1 MANLYEQVSSFFGFE
16 IKRPQEQKQEQIP
29 SFAPKQDDDG
39 AAIIST
45 GGFYGTYVDLEGTV
59 KTEAE
64 LVNKYRD
71 MSLHP
76 EVDSALEDI
85 VDEAIVCEEGEKTVA
100 IVLDDLETLPKNIKT
115 AIEKEFEEVLRLLEF
130 NTKAYEIFRR
140 WYIDGR
146 LYYHVMVDETAP
158 NEGIKELRY
167 LDPRRIR
174 KIRETTK
181 TRDKRM
187 PNVPIQKIVN
197 EYYLYTDKDM
207 ALSGNKSITT
217 QSSAVGIKIAK
228 DSIVHCTSSIVDNDG
243 KMVLGF
249 LHKAIKPLN
258 QLRAMEDAVVIYRI
272 SRAPERRVFYIDV
285 GNLPKIKAEQ
295 YIRDM
300 MVKHRNKLVY
310 DQSTGEIRDDR
321 KFMTMLEDYWLP
333 RREGN
338 KGTEIDTLAGGQS
351 LGVLDDVQYFQ
362 RKLYKSLNVP
372 MNRLEPEETYAIGR
386 ATEISRD
393 EIKFAKFIDRLR
405 LKFSG
410 MFLQMLEKQLV
421 LKMIITPDEWHEI
434 QSEIKFRYLRDNC
447 FSELKDQE
455 ILMGRMTVLQQI
467 SLYVGRYYSNSW
479 VRRNILKQTDEEM
492 EQIDSEIAQ
501 ESLNPQYQTPI
512 DAMDSFDQ
520 FGMGPSGTPPPGPSG
535 GGNGPKGPSA
545 PQSLNS
551 KPNKKPTLQE

>member
-1 MANLYEQVSSFFGFE
+1 
-16 IKRPQEQKQEQIP
+16 
-29 SFAPKQDDDG
+29 
-39 AAIIST
+39 
-45 GGFYGTYVDLEGTV
+45 
-59 KTEAE
+59 
-64 LVNKYRD
+64 
-71 MSLHP
+71 
-76 EVDSALEDI
+76 
-85 VDEAIVCEEGEKTVA
+85 
-100 IVLDDLETLPKNIKT
+100 
-115 AIEKEFEEVLRLLEF
+115 
-130 NTKAYEIFRR
+130 
-140 WYIDGR
+140 
-146 LYYHVMVDETAP
+146 VMVDETAP

>member
-1 MANLYEQVSSFFGFE
+1 MANLYEQVSSFFGFQ
-16 IKRPQEQKQEQIP
+16 IKRPEEEKQEQIP
-29 SFAPKQDDDG
+29 SFAPKQDNDG

-45 GGFYGTYVDLEGTV
+45 GGFYGTYVDLDGTV
-59 KTEAE
+59 RTEAE

-71 MSLHP
+71 MAMHP

-85 VDEAIVCEEGEKTVA
+85 VDEAIVCEEGEKTVS
-100 IVLDDLETLPKNIKT
+100 IVLDDLEDLPTNIKRV
-115 AIEKEFEEVLRLLEF
+115 IEKEFEEILRLLEF
-130 NTKAYEIFRR
+130 NTKSYDVFRR

-146 LYYHVMVDETAP
+146 LYYHVMVDET
-158 NEGIKELRY
+158 NTMEGIKELRY

-174 KIRETTK
+174 KIREVTK

-187 PNVPIQKIVN
+187 PNVPIQKTVN
-197 EYYLYTDKDM
+197 EYYLYTEKDM
-207 ALSGNKSITT
+207 AVSGNKSLVT
-217 QSSAVGIKIAK
+217 QSSANGIKIAK
-228 DSIVHCTSSIVDNDG
+228 DSIVHCTSGLVDNEG

-285 GNLPKIKAEQ
+285 GNLPKMKAEQ

-310 DQSTGEIRDDR
+310 DQSTGEIKDDR

-338 KGTEIDTLAGGQS
+338 KGTEITTLEGGQS

-372 MNRLEPEETYAIGR
+372 LNRLEPEETYAIGR

-410 MFLQMLEKQLV
+410 MFLKMLEKQLI
-421 LKMIITPDEWHEI
+421 LKMIVTPDEWNDI

-467 SLYVGRYYSNSW
+467 SLYVGRYYSNAW
-479 VRRNILKQTDEEM
+479 VRRHILKQSDEDM
-492 EQIDSEIAQ
+492 ELIDAEIAK
-501 ESLNPQYQTPI
+501 ETLDPQYQTPI

-520 FGMGPSGTPPPGPSG
+520 FGMGSSGQPPPGPPANGKDPIGPGATG
-535 GGNGPKGPSA
+535 GLNKTKPKPKA
-545 PQSLNS
+545 LN
-551 KPNKKPTLQE
+551 E